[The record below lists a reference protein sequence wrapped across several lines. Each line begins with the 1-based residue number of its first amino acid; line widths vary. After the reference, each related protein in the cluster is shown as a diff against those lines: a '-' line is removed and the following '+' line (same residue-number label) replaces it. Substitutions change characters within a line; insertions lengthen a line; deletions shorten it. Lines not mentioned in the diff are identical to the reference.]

1 MTVWK
6 REHRPMEAEIIIR
19 RLRLHGFHGVLPQER
34 QVGADFYVT
43 LTATADV
50 SDEALLHDSLEGTVD
65 YGRVAQVLKKEML
78 PPCQLL
84 ERAAMRMASGVLRD
98 FPRVSRV
105 ELLLEKENP
114 PMKVQTEGVG
124 VKILL
129 VR

>member
-1 MTVWK
+1 MN
-6 REHRPMEAEIIIR
+6 AEIVIR
-19 RLRLHGFHGVLPQER
+19 RLRLRGFHGVLPQER

-65 YGRVAQVLKKEML
+65 YGRLAQVLKKEMQ

-84 ERAAMRMASGVLRD
+84 ECAAMRMASAVLRD
-98 FPRVSRV
+98 FPRVSRL

-114 PMKVQTEGVG
+114 PMEVQTEGVG